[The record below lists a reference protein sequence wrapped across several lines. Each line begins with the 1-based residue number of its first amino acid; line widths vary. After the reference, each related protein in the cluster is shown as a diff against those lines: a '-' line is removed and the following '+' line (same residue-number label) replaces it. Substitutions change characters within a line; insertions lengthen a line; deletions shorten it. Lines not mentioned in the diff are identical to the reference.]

1 MKKHLLIT
9 MVLLPIFISVAQNNN
24 SSDTKLLT
32 FKNSIQE
39 ESIGK
44 YAQAI
49 LTLMKIYDK
58 HKDEYIIN
66 LRVGWLYYLNKDYES
81 SIKYYESALAI
92 SNNKSIEA
100 MLGATL
106 PLADR
111 GDWDEVKDYYN
122 MILDIDENNYTA
134 NLRLGQIDLNTGN
147 YLSAKSYLSKVIEMY
162 PGNYETNLYL
172 AWTYYYLGDKSTAY
186 DLFIELLTL
195 NPGDESALE
204 GLKLI
209 Q

>member
-1 MKKHLLIT
+1 MKKHLLIII
-9 MVLLPIFISVAQNNN
+9 VLLPVFISVAQNNN

-39 ESIGK
+39 ESIGN

-58 HKDEYIIN
+58 YKDEYTIN
-66 LRVGWLYYLNKDYES
+66 LRLGWLHYLNKDYDS
-81 SIKYYESALAI
+81 SLKYYKKALAL
-92 SNNKSIEA
+92 SYNKSIEA

-106 PLADR
+106 PLADK
-111 GDWDEVKDYYN
+111 GEWDKVKDYYN
-122 MILDIDENNYTA
+122 MVLNLDENNYTA
-134 NLRLGQIDLNTGN
+134 NLRLGQIDLNTEN
-147 YLSAKSYLSKVIEMY
+147 YLSAKSYLTKVIEMY
-162 PGNYETNLYL
+162 PGDYETNLYL
-172 AWTYYYLGDKSTAY
+172 AWAYYYLGDNSAAY
-186 DLFIELLTL
+186 DLFTEVLTL

-204 GLKLI
+204 GLKLV